1 MSGQPIR
8 IILMV
13 ILAIAILVLSILPE
27 PPISLVS
34 FAGMDKVQH
43 WIAYTVLGFLVFL
56 TLRTRGG
63 NKALYLALTVFA
75 CSMYGGLIEVLQ
87 GFTGRTPEIADFFV
101 NMLGSACGAI
111 AALGFIE
118 ISRSRGKKDRSH

>member
-1 MSGQPIR
+1 
-8 IILMV
+8 MV

-27 PPISLVS
+27 PPVSLNL

-56 TLRTRGG
+56 TLQTRGG
-63 NKALYLALTVFA
+63 NKALYLALTVIA
-75 CSMYGGLIEVLQ
+75 CSMYGGIIEVLQ
-87 GFTGRTPEIADFFV
+87 GFTGRSPEIADFFI
-101 NMLGSACGAI
+101 NMLGAGCGAI

-118 ISRSRGKKDRSH
+118 ISRNKGQKDKSP